1 MVFFY
6 SSKKYEENKTHN
18 MLSFTLDPRF
28 KSLRLV
34 SFLIGKKMLFPLW
47 KNMIKVLN
55 SYAFKC
61 YHTFHLMVE
70 FRLEVNMQ
78 IDEESSFNI
87 FEMSVGINEPMK
99 EVVNEL

>member
-1 MVFFY
+1 
-6 SSKKYEENKTHN
+6 
-18 MLSFTLDPRF
+18 
-28 KSLRLV
+28 
-34 SFLIGKKMLFPLW
+34 
-47 KNMIKVLN
+47 
-55 SYAFKC
+55 
-61 YHTFHLMVE
+61 MVE